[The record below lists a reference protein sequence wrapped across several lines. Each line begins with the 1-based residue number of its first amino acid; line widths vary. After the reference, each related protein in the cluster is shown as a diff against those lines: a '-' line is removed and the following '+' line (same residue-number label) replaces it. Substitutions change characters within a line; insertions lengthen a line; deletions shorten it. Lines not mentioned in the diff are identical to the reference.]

1 MSQEHIARHKKLD
14 DHLNELVG
22 DFIDHSGVPAHTA
35 TVHDLLT
42 WSRKQRQA
50 TDHPN
55 DHAQYKT

>member
-1 MSQEHIARHKKLD
+1 MSQEHIARHKTLD
-14 DHLNELVG
+14 TLLNELVG

-42 WSRKQRQA
+42 WSRKQTQA

-55 DHAQYKT
+55 DPAHHKS